1 MKSVLCT
8 VGLLHGDMAQ
18 DERNKVI
25 TEFKRRAVPILVAT
39 DVAGKFIANGG
50 FQDLH
55 SIGIA

>member
-1 MKSVLCT
+1 MGNYWYSVLCT

-39 DVAGKFIANGG
+39 DVAGKFIAYWM
-50 FQDLH
+50 F
-55 SIGIA
+55 